1 MEIAVF
7 ERHEIN
13 HIISPMLFTSAVIVF
28 TMQIQTVWTGVYTDD
43 QAMRGKAQFDAHC
56 SSCHRGG
63 PVNGD
68 RFMRGWSGI
77 DLNSLFNQIKVSM
90 PADAPSSLSDDA
102 YLDIVADMLQANA
115 FPAGSTELKI
125 DMLKNIRVE
134 RREGPEPAA
143 NFALVQVIGC
153 LVQGSENM
161 WMLTNASSPVRT
173 KDPEPSKDD
182 ELKNLEKTG
191 LGSQNFQL
199 MNVYPAP
206 DSHKGHKVEAKRLL
220 IRDPK
225 GDRINVTSVQSLA
238 PACGRTIE
246 AAP

>member
-1 MEIAVF
+1 
-7 ERHEIN
+7 
-13 HIISPMLFTSAVIVF
+13 
-28 TMQIQTVWTGVYTDD
+28 
-43 QAMRGKAQFDAHC
+43 MRA
-56 SSCHRGG
+56 
-63 PVNGD
+63 
-68 RFMRGWSGI
+68 WSGI

-115 FPAGSTELKI
+115 FPAGSSELKI

-134 RREGPEPAA
+134 RREGPEPVA
-143 NFALVQVIGC
+143 NFVLVEVIGC

-173 KDPEPSKDD
+173 KDPQPSKDD

-206 DSHKGHKVEAKRLL
+206 DSHKGHKVEAKGFL

-238 PACGRTIE
+238 PACARTIE

>member
-1 MEIAVF
+1 
-7 ERHEIN
+7 
-13 HIISPMLFTSAVIVF
+13 
-28 TMQIQTVWTGVYTDD
+28 
-43 QAMRGKAQFDAHC
+43 MR
-56 SSCHRGG
+56 
-63 PVNGD
+63 N
-68 RFMRGWSGI
+68 WSGT
-77 DLNSLFNQIKVSM
+77 DLNGLFNQMKVSM

-102 YLDIVADMLQANA
+102 YLDIVADMLQVNA

-134 RREGPEPAA
+134 RREGPEPVA
-143 NFALVQVIGC
+143 NFVLVQVIGC
-153 LVQGSENM
+153 LGQGSDKV
-161 WMLTNASSPVRT
+161 WTLTNASALVRT
-173 KDPEPSKDD
+173 KDPQPSKDD
-182 ELKNLEKTG
+182 ELKNLERIG

-206 DSHKGHKVEAKRLL
+206 DSHRGHKVEAKGFL

-238 PACGRTIE
+238 PACGRAIE